1 MPDQKTKTPPQMTI
15 TVVEEQ
21 HSSVFRRVAAPE
33 DLTACCQE
41 FEEEFGKAFRLLPD
55 GGLVPA
61 AVKIE
66 RVKMGKTV
74 LDQPKIGWRGCPY
87 CLTAFVITTQAAVIN
102 PVMVEP
108 AAVLLPKTKN

>member
-1 MPDQKTKTPPQMTI
+1 MADVKTDAPPQMTI

-61 AVKIE
+61 SVLIE

-74 LDQPKIGWRGCPY
+74 MDKPKIPWRGCPY
-87 CLTAFVITTQAAVIN
+87 CLTAFIIDTQVAVIT
-102 PVMVEP
+102 PVQPSLTTSAKE
-108 AAVLLPKTKN
+108 